1 MPIRY
6 GLQLRS
12 VTDNLAR
19 MRRCPACRQLFEPTR
34 SDARFCSNRC
44 RQKRY
49 RRRHRKKVLP
59 PWSPDDDLIQDDPP
73 DVHRMTEEDRWHWS
87 AAYLFGDIVAAD
99 AYWRREFGDWQD
111 IEPANELLVLLE
123 QATEELQ
130 RLAVVIR
137 RRR

>member
-1 MPIRY
+1 
-6 GLQLRS
+6 
-12 VTDNLAR
+12 
-19 MRRCPACRQLFEPTR
+19 
-34 SDARFCSNRC
+34 
-44 RQKRY
+44 
-49 RRRHRKKVLP
+49 VLP

-73 DVHRMTEEDRWHWS
+73 DVHRMTEEDRWHRS

-111 IEPANELLVLLE
+111 IEPVKELLVLLE
-123 QATEELQ
+123 QATEALQ